1 MPGAEPVS
9 QPVPEPFYE
18 RLSESRFRAT
28 ELTEGPWSPDQQHG
42 GPPSALLAGVLES
55 TAAQEGTEIV
65 RIALDFVA
73 PVPVGEVEVRAEVV
87 RDGRNVQL
95 LAGELAAGG
104 RVCLR
109 ASAWRL
115 RVGELGAEAPATE
128 RPPALPERAKDDWI
142 SHIGYGRATDWRYVS
157 GRFDVPGPAVAWC
170 RFERPVVAGEPVSGL
185 QRVLVPVDAASGIS
199 AAISWDDYA
208 FPNIDLT
215 VHLHRAPATEWV
227 CIDART
233 VIGPASV
240 GLTHTTIY
248 DERGF
253 IGVAAQTL
261 FAARRN

>member
-1 MPGAEPVS
+1 MAGS
-9 QPVPEPFYE
+9 QPFYE
-18 RLSESRFRAT
+18 RLDESRYRAT
-28 ELTEGPWSPDQQHG
+28 ELTEGPWSPEQQHG
-42 GPPSALLAGVLES
+42 GPPSALLAGILES
-55 TAAQEGTEIV
+55 MGTPEDTEVV

-73 PVPVGEVEVRAEVV
+73 PVPVADVEVRAEVV

-95 LAGELAAGG
+95 LSAELSAAG

-109 ASAWRL
+109 ATAWRL
-115 RVGELGAEAPATE
+115 RVRELGAEAPAPE
-128 RPPALPERAKDDWI
+128 APPPLPDRAGDDWI
-142 SHIGYGRATDWRYVS
+142 SHIGYGRATEWRYAS
-157 GRFDVPGPAVAWC
+157 GRFDAPGPAVAWC
-170 RFERPVVAGEPVSGL
+170 RFERAVVEGEPVTGL

-199 AAISWDDYA
+199 AAISWADFA

-215 VHLHRAPATEWV
+215 VHLHREPATEWV

-233 VIGPASV
+233 VIGPASI

-261 FAARRN
+261 FAAPR